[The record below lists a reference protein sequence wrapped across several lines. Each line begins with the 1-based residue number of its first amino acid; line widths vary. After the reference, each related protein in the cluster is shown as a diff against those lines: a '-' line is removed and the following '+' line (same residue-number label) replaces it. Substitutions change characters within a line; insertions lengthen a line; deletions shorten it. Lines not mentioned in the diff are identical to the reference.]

1 MKGAFG
7 LRPTNPP
14 PQHERCCK
22 TGSGHSTPR
31 HELQPQLGWLLP
43 NKTGP
48 GESSRQFLYGRV
60 DGLEVFQNVRL
71 VNSKEI
77 SVPFVESGIIAA
89 GCELTIGRHDR
100 AMNNDPTPRNA
111 LQFP

>member
-1 MKGAFG
+1 
-7 LRPTNPP
+7 
-14 PQHERCCK
+14 
-22 TGSGHSTPR
+22 
-31 HELQPQLGWLLP
+31 
-43 NKTGP
+43 
-48 GESSRQFLYGRV
+48 V
-60 DGLEVFQNVRL
+60 DALEVFQNVRL